1 MRKANT
7 DDLFNIARLIDDLGL
22 KEDLFEVQ
30 KGKED
35 IEKIG
40 FDFVFKIFSKAIKK
54 EAQQKIYEVLSEPFE
69 IKPQEV
75 GKLGIMDLIKN
86 TMECFDLSE
95 VINFIKR
102 ANS

>member
-7 DDLFNIARLIDDLGL
+7 NDLFNIARLIDELGL
-22 KEDLFEVQ
+22 KEDLFEAQ

-40 FDFVFKIFSKAIKK
+40 FDFIFKIFSKAIKK
-54 EAQQKIYEVLSEPFE
+54 ESQQKIYDVLSEPFE
-69 IKPQEV
+69 IEPQKV
-75 GKLGIMDLIKN
+75 GELGIMELINN
-86 TMECFDLSE
+86 TMSCFDLSE
-95 VINFIKR
+95 VINFFKR